1 MSWPKSTVFI
11 LVAAAF
17 LMFLAALW
25 VPIRIDFYE
34 RYLNANL
41 FLEVRP
47 RALLGTIGNLLRLG
61 PVGFNYLKYVALYC
75 WLSLIVCQI
84 YQSVLSQITIE
95 RKDFFVFFGLCLIF
109 AFSTVT
115 VMTYGPG
122 FIDVAPY
129 ALVALAVIFV
139 NRIGESISWPL
150 LLAINLLLVLA
161 VLAHEKSTF
170 DIAILFVWV
179 LGKKGIRQAL
189 IYLAPSILISALFLF
204 AVSSKGASG
213 TQPQEYANILLSG
226 FVFASQH
233 SLNLWGIISG
243 GGALWG
249 LYFVL
254 SYYFINDG
262 NSRAESTYR
271 FLIVSLMV
279 LVCLAT
285 LLVAADTNRMI
296 GLMWLPTILLIK
308 EVNIRSIFQSS
319 KSGAGLVSLCLLQF
333 VNPPI
338 LMYNNGVVPFNC
350 YSLTLVGYL
359 PAEEN
364 VARLKMGPFG
374 MYALSRPDL
383 TRSLQESCSGVA
395 EK

>member
-1 MSWPKSTVFI
+1 MSLPKLTVFI
-11 LVAAAF
+11 LIAAAF

-75 WLSLIVCQI
+75 WLSLIICQI

-139 NRIGESISWPL
+139 NRIGESLSWPL

-161 VLAHEKSTF
+161 VLAHE
-170 DIAILFVWV
+170 
-179 LGKKGIRQAL
+179 
-189 IYLAPSILISALFLF
+189 
-204 AVSSKGASG
+204 
-213 TQPQEYANILLSG
+213 
-226 FVFASQH
+226 
-233 SLNLWGIISG
+233 
-243 GGALWG
+243 
-249 LYFVL
+249 
-254 SYYFINDG
+254 
-262 NSRAESTYR
+262 
-271 FLIVSLMV
+271 
-279 LVCLAT
+279 
-285 LLVAADTNRMI
+285 
-296 GLMWLPTILLIK
+296 
-308 EVNIRSIFQSS
+308 
-319 KSGAGLVSLCLLQF
+319 
-333 VNPPI
+333 
-338 LMYNNGVVPFNC
+338 
-350 YSLTLVGYL
+350 
-359 PAEEN
+359 
-364 VARLKMGPFG
+364 
-374 MYALSRPDL
+374 
-383 TRSLQESCSGVA
+383 
-395 EK
+395 